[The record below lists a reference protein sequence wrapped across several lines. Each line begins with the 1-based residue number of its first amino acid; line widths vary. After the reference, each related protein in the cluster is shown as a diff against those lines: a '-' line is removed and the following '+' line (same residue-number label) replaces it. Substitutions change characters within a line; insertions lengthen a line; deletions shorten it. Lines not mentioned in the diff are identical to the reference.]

1 MSNERTR
8 GDLPLRGGKLIA
20 ARVVWA
26 VLIAASV
33 FTLLALTPARMTQLR
48 GLANDNVG
56 GLAELHLSEQIFV
69 GYMVSLDVLIVLVF
83 TAVALVI
90 FWRRSND
97 RVGIFVSLGMIM
109 NGIFLT
115 RSDEVVAHGGPFL
128 HPFGS
133 LLIVVANSLG
143 VIGLAIIP
151 DGRFVPP
158 WSLPASVFW
167 TIGLAIRYFLLSQ
180 FARPDGR
187 FNAHMVDPGPWVSFG
202 VLLLAIGGYL
212 CNGAAQIQRYRHYA
226 SAIERQQVKWYVGGV
241 GCAMLGVLAFQLPAI
256 WVPALREPGMAR
268 VIYAMAGLTLFYAS
282 VAMLPITIGISILR
296 YRLWDIDVL
305 ISRSLTYGTVTAL
318 LVAGYFASVALLQA
332 LFQILGGDR
341 SDFAIVA
348 STMAIAMLFQ
358 PLRERVQRVV
368 DRRFYRARV
377 DFREAIDAFGR
388 EVRTIIELPQ
398 LMAAL
403 VERTSGLLDIAHSAV
418 FLRGSS
424 GNGGLLLAEA
434 RGLPTDVAQEA
445 MDTRLEHWPRQLE
458 QLCAGQVVSQPDA
471 KIFPLLVPLLAPRR
485 QAGAAPAL
493 LAVLAVGPRLSER
506 GYSSE
511 EAANLVRVADQAGT
525 ALYVA
530 HLVDEQQA
538 TARRREEAEAAN
550 RAKSI
555 FLASMSHE
563 IRTPMNAVIGM
574 TSLLLDTHLTREQ
587 REFVDTIRK
596 SSDAL
601 LVIINDVLDFSKIEA
616 GKLELEHQPFDLRQ
630 CVEAALDLVAS
641 KAGEKGLDLAYFIEA
656 EAPAA
661 LRGDVTRIGQILV
674 NLLSNAIKFT
684 DRGEVVLTITGQPR
698 AADDLWEIQFAV
710 RDTGLG
716 IPADRMHRLFQ
727 SFSQVDAST
736 TRRFGGTGLGLAIS
750 KRLSE
755 MMGGRIWAESEGVPG
770 RGSTFYTT
778 IVAPAAP
785 LPQRP
790 ASRPRTLDL
799 RDRRALIVDDNATNR
814 RVLTLQMRAWEM
826 VTVEADSAAAAI
838 DCLLTPEP
846 FDIAILDMQMPE
858 VDGLQL
864 AGEIRRLPQR
874 RQLPLIML
882 TSLGQREWNGIGTQE
897 FAACLTKPIKQSQ
910 LYNLL
915 VGVFGEQVVVA
926 TQAPEGRASE
936 FDRHLGRE
944 FPLRIL
950 VAEDHTVNQQ
960 LALSL
965 LKRMGYRADLASNG
979 AEAVAAVRRQPYD
992 VVLMDVEMP
1001 EMDGL
1006 AATRAI
1012 RSLTE
1017 AAHPHIIAMTANALQ
1032 GDREQC
1038 LAAGMDDYVS
1048 KPIRVLELQG
1058 ALMRA
1063 AAKTSATQDV
1073 GDGESSSSS
1082 SIAAAKE
1089 TAQSAFAA
1097 KNGNGSAEHTAR
1109 TSADALDVID
1119 PRAITELRDALGEE
1133 GRQTVEDL
1141 IASFRERTSE
1151 LIATMRAA
1159 LQDGDVKGVHRAAHT
1174 LKGQSGYVGARRVE
1188 VVSRQL
1194 EERARN
1200 GNVADV
1206 QELITQLEGEFAQAR
1221 EALGAA
1227 TRDPGA

>member
-1 MSNERTR
+1 MNRSSSRA
-8 GDLPLRGGKLIA
+8 DAPLRGGQLLA
-20 ARVVWA
+20 ARALWA
-26 VLIAASV
+26 ALLVASV
-33 FTLLALTPARMTQLR
+33 VALIGLTPARMAQLR
-48 GLANDNVG
+48 GLASDNSL
-56 GLAELHLSEQIFV
+56 GLAELRLSEPLFV
-69 GYMVSLDVLIVLVF
+69 GYMVSLDAAIVLVF

-97 RVGIFVSLGMIM
+97 RVGMLVSLGMIT

-115 RSDEVVAHGGPFL
+115 RSDEVVANAGPFL
-128 HPFGS
+128 QHFGS
-133 LLIVVANSLG
+133 VLLVVANSLG

-151 DGRFVPP
+151 DGRFVPR
-158 WSLPASVFW
+158 WSLPASIFW
-167 TIGLAIRYFLLSQ
+167 TGGLAVRYLLLSQ

-187 FNAHMVDPGPWVSFG
+187 FSAHMADPGPWVSFA
-202 VLLLAIGGYL
+202 VLMLAIGGYL
-212 CNGAAQIQRYRHYA
+212 TNGFAQIQRYRHWA
-226 SAIERQQVKWYVGGV
+226 SATERQQVKWYVGGV

-256 WVPALREPGMAR
+256 WIPSLRQPGMAR
-268 VIYAMAGLTLFYAS
+268 VIYAMAGLTLYYLS

-318 LVAGYFASVALLQA
+318 LLLAYFASVALLQA
-332 LFQILGGDR
+332 GFQTLGGER

-348 STMAIAMLFQ
+348 STIAIALLFQ
-358 PLRERVQRVV
+358 PLREKVQSAV

-377 DFREAIDAFGR
+377 DFRQAIDAFAR
-388 EVRTIIELPQ
+388 EIRTIIDLPQ

-403 VERTSGLLDIAHSAV
+403 VERTAGLLDIGHSAV
-418 FLRGSS
+418 FLRGPNSNS
-424 GNGGLLLAEA
+424 ALLLAEA
-434 RGLPTDVAQEA
+434 RGLMPDRAQEA
-445 MDTRLEHWPRQLE
+445 MDALHGRWRDLAQLSS
-458 QLCAGQVVSQPDA
+458 GQVVSQPDA
-471 KIFPLLVPLLAPRR
+471 KTFPLLVPLLAPRR
-485 QAGAAPAL
+485 HPNIPPAL

-511 EAANLVRVADQAGT
+511 ESANLLSVAEQAGT

-530 HLVDEQQA
+530 QLVDEQQA
-538 TARRREEAEAAN
+538 AARRREEAEAAN

-574 TSLLLDTHLTREQ
+574 TSLLLDTELTREQ

-616 GKLELEHQPFDLRQ
+616 GKLELEHQPYEVRQ

-641 KAGEKGLDLAYFIEA
+641 KAGEKGLDLAYLIEPG
-656 EAPAA
+656 APAA
-661 LRGDVTRIGQILV
+661 LLGDVTRVGQILV

-684 DRGEVVLTITGQPR
+684 ERGEVVLSVGSRRRGPG
-698 AADDLWEIQFAV
+698 DDWEIQFAV

-755 MMGGRIWAESEGVPG
+755 MMGGRIWAESEGVAG
-770 RGSTFYTT
+770 RGSTFYAT
-778 IVAPAAP
+778 IIAPASE
-785 LPQRP
+785 LPKRATP
-790 ASRPRTLDL
+790 TRRGNPDL
-799 RDRRALIVDDNATNR
+799 RGRRALIVDDNATNR
-814 RVLTLQMRAWEM
+814 RVLTLQLNAWEM
-826 VTVEADSAAAAI
+826 ETVEAESAAAALR
-838 DCLLTPEP
+838 CLSQPDR

-864 AGEIRRLPQR
+864 AAEIRRLPQHLE
-874 RQLPLIML
+874 LPLVML

-910 LYNLL
+910 LYNL
-915 VGVFGEQVVVA
+915 VAAVFGEEAVPAQ
-926 TQAPEGRASE
+926 TTEGRASE
-936 FDRHLGRE
+936 FDRNLGRRQ
-944 FPLRIL
+944 PLRIL
-950 VAEDHTVNQQ
+950 VAEDNTINQQ

-965 LKRMGYRADLASNG
+965 LKRMGYRADIASNG
-979 AEAVAAVRRQPYD
+979 TEAIAAVRRQPYE
-992 VVLMDVEMP
+992 VVLMDIEMP

-1006 AATRAI
+1006 TATRAI
-1012 RSLTE
+1012 RSLSE
-1017 AAHPHIIAMTANALQ
+1017 VVQPRIVAMTANALQ

-1048 KPIRVLELQG
+1048 KPIRVLDLQA
-1058 ALMRA
+1058 ALIRA
-1063 AAKTSATQDV
+1063 AEQ
-1073 GDGESSSSS
+1073 
-1082 SIAAAKE
+1082 
-1089 TAQSAFAA
+1089 QSAATA
-1097 KNGNGSAEHTAR
+1097 TTKADRTPGPASIGSANEIL
-1109 TSADALDVID
+1109 ADTTVID
-1119 PRAITELRDALGEE
+1119 PGALAELRDALGEE
-1133 GRQTVEDL
+1133 GRQTVNDL
-1141 IASFRERTSE
+1141 IASFRERTGD
-1151 LIATMRAA
+1151 LIATMRSA
-1159 LQDGDVKGVHRAAHT
+1159 LENGDAKEAHRAAHT

-1194 EERARN
+1194 EEHARN
-1200 GNVADV
+1200 GNVADA
-1206 QELITQLEGEFAQAR
+1206 QALIGRLEGEFA
-1221 EALGAA
+1221 EASDALA
-1227 TRDPGA
+1227 TMAQESS